1 MDVYQRDP
9 KASFFFIGAEDEK
22 DEMGEATRRYRIY
35 RSFVSDVLSSKI
47 FKHHR
52 NNELS
57 LYILVNR
64 EAVENEQQYVQRI
77 TDEVRLAMTNE

>member
-1 MDVYQRDP
+1 MYKRDP

-22 DEMGEATRRYRIY
+22 DEMGEATRRYRLY
-35 RSFVSDVLSSKI
+35 RSFVSDVLSNKV
-47 FKHHR
+47 FNHHR

-64 EAVENEQQYVQRI
+64 EAVENEQQYVDRI
-77 TDEVRLAMTNE
+77 TSEVRAAMQGVI